1 MSDRVVIC
9 ANDDNLDPTWERVA
23 VWEDG
28 EWIEGDPIIDKPL
41 LGGELTADEI
51 FRRIDGPRVYAFK
64 PEDAPV

>member
-9 ANDDNLDPTWERVA
+9 YADDDLDPNWERLG

-28 EWIEGDPIIDKPL
+28 EWVEGEFKLEKP

-51 FRRIDGPRVYAFK
+51 FERVDGPRVYAFK
-64 PEDAPV
+64 PENAPA